1 VTKHLVCGCGG
12 PGVTA
17 VADFAADGVVYL
29 ELRTTP
35 KDMPARGVTKAGWR
49 ELQHPELQSV
59 KPMFKAPGC
68 CAEN

>member
-1 VTKHLVCGCGG
+1 
-12 PGVTA
+12 